1 MRRAAITLG
10 MNRNE
15 VLRSP
20 HPAKFEI
27 PVCTVCRN
35 RNRAQDPWRAG
46 TPRGYELLRAP
57 FPRGRENRG
66 GQADVIADSAM
77 QTCAYPV
84 LPDHLL
90 GDAAY
95 FWPNLNTTPAE

>member
-1 MRRAAITLG
+1 
-10 MNRNE
+10 
-15 VLRSP
+15 
-20 HPAKFEI
+20 
-27 PVCTVCRN
+27 
-35 RNRAQDPWRAG
+35 
-46 TPRGYELLRAP
+46 LRAP